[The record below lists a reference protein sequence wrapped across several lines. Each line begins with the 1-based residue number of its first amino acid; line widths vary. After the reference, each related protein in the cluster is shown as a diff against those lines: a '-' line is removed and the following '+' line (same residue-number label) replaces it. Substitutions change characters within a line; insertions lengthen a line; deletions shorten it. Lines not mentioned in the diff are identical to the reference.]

1 MRCYLTYEGAKEL
14 GACEGA
20 LELWKKK
27 GWGPIEASDIFVLFT
42 DFCPACWLF
51 TVVRDKAPGGF
62 MKKDQ
67 FELFDLSTSGCCT
80 CPNHMGQLGDRYDRE
95 LMVDTLRLLIK
106 ALAKRRKSKT

>member
-80 CPNHMGQLGDRYDRE
+80 CPNHMGQYDRK